1 MDYIIS
7 AFGLFYFWNVLKN
20 HVFHLRVFPKGGRYL
35 FLNFEHEIGYR
46 NIHWQHRACDCPECC
61 QSARQIRIVFKIII
75 ALRLAL

>member
-20 HVFHLRVFPKGGRYL
+20 HVIHLRVFAQGGRYL

>member
-7 AFGLFYFWNVLKN
+7 AFGLFYFWNVLEN
-20 HVFHLRVFPKGGRYL
+20 HIFHLRVFAQGRRHL
-35 FLNFEHEIGYR
+35 FLNFEHEIGHR
-46 NIHWQHRACDCPECC
+46 NIHRQHRACDCPECC